1 MKGILTDH
9 NMEGQAKLLLQLLT
23 SDDWRDLWEP
33 LQLLLFTFA
42 DFQLANSAPDDVLWF
57 TCQQEEVVLITA
69 NRNHDGPT
77 SLEAVIRENNTSNS
91 LPIFTVSDATK
102 IITSKTYAENTAA
115 KMLEFLMEIENY
127 RGTGR
132 LYLP

>member
-102 IITSKTYAENTAA
+102 IITSKPYAENTAA